1 MAKVAVQLESP
12 RLIAGKLRRPQE
24 GPIMVAADEAKLIE
38 KEKAGEIVKDEKPA
52 KAPAASA

>member
-1 MAKVAVQLESP
+1 MAKVAVNLTAP

-24 GPIMVAADEAKLIE
+24 GTIMVDADEAKLIE
-38 KEKAGEIVKDEKPA
+38 KEKAGEIVKEEKPA